1 MRQHEHGQIIG
12 VGVGDIEMLA
22 INIHSGGETSLI
34 DTLTSS
40 SGMDCVPRP
49 GAMESK
55 PSPGIGVC
63 GTRGA
68 VREACWGSCAGAE
81 EIDMERAR

>member
-1 MRQHEHGQIIG
+1 
-12 VGVGDIEMLA
+12 
-22 INIHSGGETSLI
+22 
-34 DTLTSS
+34 
-40 SGMDCVPRP
+40 MDCVPRP

-81 EIDMERAR
+81 ELAMDLQVYQSGIGLNKTYLHSRGGSSIEGYK